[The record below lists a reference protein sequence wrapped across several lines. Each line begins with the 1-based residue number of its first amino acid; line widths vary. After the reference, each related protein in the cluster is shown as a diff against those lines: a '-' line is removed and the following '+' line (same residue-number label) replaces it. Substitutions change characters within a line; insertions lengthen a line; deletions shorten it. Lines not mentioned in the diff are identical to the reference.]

1 MRESSFAG
9 RASLG
14 TSAIPAP
21 ALSRRRRHAGQGGFT
36 LLELSLVLLIIGVML
51 AIVVPRFG
59 DRNRAELLSSARQVA
74 SAFRYLRQEAIFS
87 GRPYRLMFDM
97 DNQMIF
103 AAVGDPT
110 GLEDSF
116 STDYDNAVGKIRL
129 REPVAITDVNL
140 PMVAGKV
147 AEGTVWT
154 TFYPDG
160 FVDVT
165 VVHID
170 NGQDVYT
177 LFVSN
182 PLTGQ
187 VNLLP
192 NYLEY

>member
-1 MRESSFAG
+1 M
-9 RASLG
+9 
-14 TSAIPAP
+14 
-21 ALSRRRRHAGQGGFT
+21 
-36 LLELSLVLLIIGVML
+36 LIIGVML

-59 DRNRAELLSSARQVA
+59 DRDRAELLSSARQLA
-74 SAFRYLRQEAIFS
+74 SAFRYLRQEAIFT
-87 GRPYRLMFDM
+87 GRPYRLVFNM
-97 DNQMIF
+97 DEQVVVV
-103 AAVGDPT
+103 AAGDPN
-110 GLEDSF
+110 GIEDSF
-116 STDYDNAVGKIRL
+116 SPDDDNAVGKIRL
-129 REPVAITDVNL
+129 KEPVAITDVNL
-140 PMVAGKV
+140 PMIAGKV

>member
-1 MRESSFAG
+1 M
-9 RASLG
+9 RASSRG
-14 TSAIPAP
+14 FSRWQ
-21 ALSRRRRHAGQGGFT
+21 RRRCGQAGFT
-36 LLELSLVLLIIGVML
+36 LLELGLVLLIIGVML

-59 DRNRAELLSSARQVA
+59 DRGHAELLSTARQLA
-74 SAFRYLRQEAIFS
+74 SAFRYLRQESIFN

-97 DNQMIF
+97 ENQLVF
-103 AAVGDPT
+103 VAVGDVDGGEENFAP
-110 GLEDSF
+110 DR
-116 STDYDNAVGKIRL
+116 DNAVGKIRL
-129 REPVAITDVNL
+129 REPVVITDVNL
-140 PMVAGKV
+140 PFVAGKV

>member
-1 MRESSFAG
+1 MRAG
-9 RASLG
+9 RS
-14 TSAIPAP
+14 TNS
-21 ALSRRRRHAGQGGFT
+21 SRQRAGQSGFT
-36 LLELSLVLLIIGVML
+36 LLELGLVLLIIGVML

-59 DRNRAELLSSARQVA
+59 DRGHAELLSTARKLA
-74 SAFRYLRQEAIFS
+74 SAFRYVRQEAVFN

-97 DNQMIF
+97 ENQQVYVD
-103 AAVGDPT
+103 VGDNT

-116 STDYDNAVGKIRL
+116 SHDIDNAVGKIRL
-129 REPVAITDVNL
+129 QEPIAITDVNL
-140 PMVAGKV
+140 PFIAGKV

-177 LFVSN
+177 LYVSN
-182 PLTGQ
+182 PFTGQ